1 MKNQSIN
8 VAFGKG
14 IVNLLIIGMS
24 LTVMSF
30 KSSEPIGN
38 TYQIVSSKIVIEG
51 TGKINDWKM
60 QVDSSK
66 FEGNF
71 ISAENQLEDIQG
83 FRFSFPV
90 NQSQPSNQLGGEIIK
105 SSLLDK
111 NCGEI
116 TFNQKSLMILPI
128 MQMIH
133 LVGEIKIGKDT
144 HNVPMQMQYILNE
157 DGSMMLYGKQ
167 YIKLS
172 EFDIALPNVKPTD
185 REEEITINITIKLA
199 KQPTLFVNKN
209 QTNKLKS

>member
-8 VAFGKG
+8 AAFRKG
-14 IVNLLIIGMS
+14 ILNLLIIGIS
-24 LTVMSF
+24 LMVMSF
-30 KSSEPIGN
+30 KNADPKAN

-60 QVDSSK
+60 QVDNSK

-83 FRFSFPV
+83 FRFSFPII
-90 NQSQPSNQLGGEIIK
+90 QSQPSNQLGGEAIMT
-105 SSLLDK
+105 SLLDK

-128 MQMIH
+128 MKMIH

-144 HNVPMQMQYILNE
+144 HNVPMQMQYVLNE

-167 YIKLS
+167 FIKLS
-172 EFDIALPNVKPTD
+172 EFGITLPNVKSTD

-199 KQPTLFVNKN
+199 KQQAVFA
-209 QTNKLKS
+209 KLKSL